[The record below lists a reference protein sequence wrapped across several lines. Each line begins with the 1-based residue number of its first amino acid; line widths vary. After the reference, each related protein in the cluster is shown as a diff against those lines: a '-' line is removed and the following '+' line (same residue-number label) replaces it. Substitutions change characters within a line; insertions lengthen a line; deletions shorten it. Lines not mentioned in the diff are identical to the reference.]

1 MANVSPFFT
10 ERDVLK
16 CLYICVFISVADIL
30 NEMDPFMIDLFGFY
44 FLFLVQFSG
53 IHSDVFVKLSSW
65 TMDDTQPN
73 EATGQAY

>member
-1 MANVSPFFT
+1 MSRLFYG

-44 FLFLVQFSG
+44 FSG
-53 IHSDVFVKLSSW
+53 SIFRNSFRRFC
-65 TMDDTQPN
+65 
-73 EATGQAY
+73 EASAS